1 MLRPTLLRA
10 ARVHT
15 PLIRFPDRRAPKG
28 THAADRNAGTE
39 AAPQCAEGSG
49 GQL

>member
-28 THAADRNAGTE
+28 MHAADRTAYAQ

-49 GQL
+49 G